1 MRVLLRGGME
11 TWREDQCTSQLSA
24 QPIIV
29 TLLCPRP
36 RTETNLHAHC
46 QRWRARAH
54 LMDGESDISY
64 VRLLFRKMSSSRPR
78 ESGPG
83 RIRDRTIRP
92 HVIDILVSSS
102 RISDL
107 RARRYGALSSPAAP
121 RRATA
126 SGPLHVRT
134 HSRPLL
140 YTRGGSSRRV
150 TTMWVTVRFRP
161 FILPLI
167 CCHLFDDTPQCA
179 PPPRDSI

>member
-46 QRWRARAH
+46 QRWRARTH
-54 LMDGESDISY
+54 LMDGERAIFHTFGY
-64 VRLLFRKMSSSRPR
+64 YLIIMSSRLDPGKV
-78 ESGPG
+78 GPAGFG
-83 RIRDRTIRP
+83 RSAP

-107 RARRYGALSSPAAP
+107 RARRYGAPLVAGRAQEPHRMALTHTSRPAE
-121 RRATA
+121 
-126 SGPLHVRT
+126 G
-134 HSRPLL
+134 RPLL
-140 YTRGGSSRRV
+140 QSDCCTPSTMHDTMSVHTRGGSSRRV
-150 TTMWVTVRFRP
+150 TVR
-161 FILPLI
+161 
-167 CCHLFDDTPQCA
+167 CG
-179 PPPRDSI
+179 